1 VHVALAIEEIKS
13 SYNLMDWTGDR
24 CVPIPHAWVTCNFGS
39 NSNPSITEVYMINS
53 LVQLYSHFIDFIK
66 DLK

>member
-13 SYNLMDWTGDR
+13 SYNLMDWTGDP

-53 LVQLYSHFIDFIK
+53 LV
-66 DLK
+66 